1 MTPEERKR
9 MNAICIG
16 IQEETNHDSFVTMLR
31 ELSELIAQKEQR
43 RFQQYPPLIWK
54 RDRPWKAVPAI
65 VKKSVRSRFGNPDK
79 VEIALSTEDDLF
91 REVRI
96 ENTFT
101 DADGGQISL
110 PDGTEMVVTFEAEA
124 KTATKRNSQGHT
136 SRT

>member
-91 REVRI
+91 REY
-96 ENTFT
+96 
-101 DADGGQISL
+101 AS
-110 PDGTEMVVTFEAEA
+110 
-124 KTATKRNSQGHT
+124 KTRLQTPTVDRYRCQMEQKWS
-136 SRT
+136 